1 MTTSKPQTSCALCG
15 EPCPDEADRW
25 WPSEY
30 GEICCDCWEAV
41 DEPITESDVEA
52 LEQEIS
58 LLLLEEFDVPVNP
71 FDFGADFYQL
81 GVQCAER
88 SRN

>member
-1 MTTSKPQTSCALCG
+1 MTTSKPQTNCALCG
-15 EPCPDEADRW
+15 GSCPDEADRW

-30 GEICCDCWEAV
+30 GEICCDCWEAK
-41 DEPITESDVEA
+41 DEPITQHDVEVLREEVDLA
-52 LEQEIS
+52 
-58 LLLLEEFDVPVNP
+58 LEEFDVPVNP
-71 FDFGADFYQL
+71 LALGADFYQL